1 MFFARISPDFVQK
14 QVQPFRENE
23 LESTQRLNQ
32 KLKFLQI
39 SQDDLHHLRKLE
51 GIFDTYAEAITLR
64 HYEMIQEFVDLKAI
78 IQGHS
83 TVERLSRTFVSYL
96 KSIPRVS
103 INVEYIQSR
112 RRIGQ
117 IHSRIQ
123 LSSEW
128 FVGSFIRIYEYL
140 FPAIV
145 AKFSKNPDELSNV
158 LLALVRI
165 LTLDSQIALAAYQEA
180 HDFEVV
186 ENASSIMEIII
197 GTEKVNALFETV
209 EAAEA
214 TKGEVQEVSYAA
226 LTLAASVEEI
236 AGSAGAVSDN
246 TGQIMHEILNGQRVI
261 EQSLHGVQTLAS
273 HFDET
278 KQTLQHLLSEV
289 DDIANVVDFINS
301 IAAQTNLLAL
311 NASIE
316 AARAGEHG
324 RGFAVVADEVR
335 KLAEQTTVSVSR
347 VNETISRMQREAEEV
362 EQGTEVVMRQL
373 TVQLR
378 QSNQAIEALENIVKQ
393 IEGTGQSIEMIA
405 RITDEQKTATQD
417 ITVRIKEVVE
427 HMQQISERSVDTG
440 QAVFD
445 ISIEFN
451 ELREQAIRSIP
462 FLRNKEMIRVVQTE
476 HMLWKWWL
484 YNYLLGYYQMDESN
498 LVGADEC
505 RFGRWYKTMKHNQ
518 QVSSLESFQALD
530 KPHRKMHD
538 LAFAIYKA
546 SVEGKSKEARTMLRE
561 LERYSGEVVQQ
572 LRQLAVDI
580 SNTEIELMGMERL

>member
-1 MFFARISPDFVQK
+1 MFFSRISPDFVQK
-14 QVQPFRENE
+14 KVQPIRESDLE
-23 LESTQRLNQ
+23 LTQRLNQ

-39 SQDDLHHLRKLE
+39 SQEDLHHLRKLE
-51 GIFDTYAEAITLR
+51 GIIDVHAEAITQR
-64 HYEMIQEFVDLKAI
+64 HYEMIQEFADLSSI

-83 TVERLSRTFVSYL
+83 TVERLSRTFVTYL
-96 KSIPRVS
+96 KSIPRIT
-103 INVEYIQSR
+103 INLDYIQSR

-123 LSSEW
+123 LSPEW
-128 FVGSFIRIYEYL
+128 FAGSFIRIYEYL
-140 FPAIV
+140 FPAIIAQFV
-145 AKFSKNPDELSNV
+145 KRPSELSDV

-214 TKGEVQEVSYAA
+214 TKKEVQEVSNAA
-226 LTLAASVEEI
+226 ITLAATVQEI
-236 AGSAGAVSDN
+236 AGSAEGVSKN
-246 TGQIMHEILNGQRVI
+246 TSRIIHEISHGQQVI
-261 EQSLHGVQTLAS
+261 EESLHGVQTLAS
-273 HFDET
+273 RFEET
-278 KQTLQHLLSEV
+278 KQTIQHLLSEV
-289 DDIANVVDFINS
+289 GDISNIVGFIHD

-335 KLAEQTTVSVSR
+335 KLAEQTTESVSR
-347 VNETISRMQREAEEV
+347 VNETIGRMQQESVEV
-362 EQGTEVVMRQL
+362 EQGTDAVMRQL
-373 TVQLR
+373 SIQLK
-378 QSNQAIEALENIVKQ
+378 QSTQAIKALDNIVHQ
-393 IEGTGQSIEMIA
+393 MDETGQSIEMIA
-405 RITDEQKTATQD
+405 SITGEQKAATENITA
-417 ITVRIKEVVE
+417 RIGEVVD

-440 QAVFD
+440 RAVFD
-445 ISIEFN
+445 ISLEFN

-484 YNYLLGYYQMDESN
+484 YNYLLGYHQMEASD
-498 LVGADEC
+498 LVGAEEC
-505 RFGRWYKTMKHNQ
+505 RFGKWYQEIKHNR
-518 QVSSLESFQALD
+518 QVASLESFRALD
-530 KPHRKMHD
+530 SPHRKMHE
-538 LAFAIYKA
+538 LAYEIYGTAKKGRIEKA
-546 SVEGKSKEARTMLRE
+546 KGMLVE
-561 LERYSGEVVQQ
+561 LERYSAEVVQK

-580 SNTEIELMGMERL
+580 SNTEVELMGMERL